1 MILEKKRGRIVENQK
16 TIPPKEIDFT
26 NGQLWALVLPLVIEQ
41 LLSITVG
48 LVDSLMVAS
57 VGEAAVSAVSLVDS
71 ISNLMINI
79 FAALATGG
87 AVVAGRYM
95 GRRQADDARASGRQL
110 LWMMFWVSLV
120 VTGCMYLFKGFWL
133 KVLFGAIEPDVAAA
147 TDTYYRIVMASIPFM
162 ALYSGGAALFRTM
175 HRSKITMKISLFMN
189 ILNVVGNALLIFGFG
204 MGVEGVAYPTLVSRM
219 AAAGIILGLLL
230 RPDQDLHIRGLLRT
244 RPDRQAMRDILAV
257 GVPGGVEN
265 IMFHFG
271 RLVITSIISGM
282 STAAIVANAIG
293 NTLGIFHIFAAQ
305 SIGLGMVTVASQ
317 CVGAG
322 SAAKTRLYTRKL
334 MKAMFMAQAGVN
346 LALALATPALLAL
359 YNVSAEATRLALIVS
374 LLHGA
379 FSVILYPPA
388 FGYCNTLRAA
398 GDARYVMVVSS
409 ATMWLGRIL
418 AGYLLGVSFGF
429 GIVGVWMA
437 QAVLDWGLRSVF
449 FVSRYRKGGWEKNL
463 AAQAKA

>member
-1 MILEKKRGRIVENQK
+1 MENQK
-16 TIPPKEIDFT
+16 TVSSGEVSFT
-26 NGQLWALVLPLVIEQ
+26 NGQLWALILPLVIEQ

-95 GRRQADDARASGRQL
+95 GRRQVEGARASGRQL
-110 LWMMFWVSLV
+110 LWLMFWVSLV
-120 VTGCMYLFKGFWL
+120 VTGCMYLFKDFWL
-133 KVLFGAIEPDVAAA
+133 KVLFGAIEPEVAAA
-147 TDTYYRIVMASIPFM
+147 TDTYYRIVMASTPFI
-162 ALYSGGAALFRTM
+162 ALYNGGAALFRTM
-175 HRSKITMKISLFMN
+175 QKSKITMKISLFMN
-189 ILNVVGNALLIFGFG
+189 ILNVIGNALLIFGFG
-204 MGVEGVAYPTLVSRM
+204 MKVEGVAYPTLVSRM
-219 AAAGIILGLLL
+219 VAAVLILGLLL
-230 RPDQDLHIRGLLRT
+230 SPRQDLHIRGILHT
-244 RPDRQAMRDILAV
+244 RPDRQSIRDILAV

-265 IMFHFG
+265 VMFHFG

-293 NTLGIFHIFAAQ
+293 NTIGIFHIFAAQ

-317 CVGAG
+317 CVGSG

-334 MKAMFMAQAGVN
+334 MKAMFAAQAGVN
-346 LALALATPALLAL
+346 LVLGLATPALLAL
-359 YNVSAEATRLALIVS
+359 YNVSAEATRLALWVT
-374 LLHGA
+374 LLHGV
-379 FSVILYPPA
+379 FSVLLYPPA

-398 GDARYVMVVSS
+398 GEARYVMVVASS
-409 ATMWLGRIL
+409 TMWLGRIL
-418 AGYLLGVSFGF
+418 AGYLLGVSLGF

-437 QAVLDWGLRSVF
+437 QLVLDWGLRSIL
-449 FVSRYRKGGWEKNL
+449 FVSRYRSRSWEKNL
-463 AAQAKA
+463 AAAARG